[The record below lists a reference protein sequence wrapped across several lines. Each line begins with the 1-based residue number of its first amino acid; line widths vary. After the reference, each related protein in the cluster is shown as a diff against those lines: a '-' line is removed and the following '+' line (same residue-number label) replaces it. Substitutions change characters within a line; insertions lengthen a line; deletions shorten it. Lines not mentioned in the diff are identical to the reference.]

1 MDGNF
6 LLKKLLDKYEREV
19 LINIGI
25 KLMDLI
31 YKNTHPRI
39 ENKDKTYYKDGDGRI
54 VIIHIKKKK
63 KIHIL
68 QSDVNFFLRIL
79 PVDYN
84 KFKDVLKHWFVKKYN
99 ITIRHIETIENT
111 SAL

>member
-1 MDGNF
+1 MDGNV

-19 LINIGI
+19 LIDIGI

-31 YKNTHPRI
+31 YKNINVYPYDL
-39 ENKDKTYYKDGDGRI
+39 NKTYYKDGDGRI
-54 VIIHIKKKK
+54 VVIHIKNKK

-68 QSDVNFFLRIL
+68 QSDVNFFIRIF

-84 KFKDVLKHWFVKKYN
+84 KFKDILKHWFIKKYN

-111 SAL
+111 TAL